1 MSGTMRKG
9 TRSDFIKNA
18 YMTGVMDEWARRW
31 RPNGGQEGE
40 RSGCFQLR
48 LESDSSSEVIS
59 LIHSG
64 RCANILPK
72 ISWQHT
78 QAALMLEVFT
88 LCGPVSPTNTRTN
101 TNAHTQ
107 GFTRNRC
114 HGSHLWEQF
123 GSLGQISGP
132 WLRAVKGY

>member
-1 MSGTMRKG
+1 M
-9 TRSDFIKNA
+9 
-18 YMTGVMDEWARRW
+18 
-31 RPNGGQEGE
+31 NGRGGGDQMGGGRGE

-72 ISWQHT
+72 ISWQRT

-88 LCGPVSPTNTRTN
+88 LCGPGSPTNTHTN
-101 TNAHTQ
+101 TNAHAGVYSQ
-107 GFTRNRC
+107 SMSRLPFVGA
-114 HGSHLWEQF
+114 
-123 GSLGQISGP
+123 I
-132 WLRAVKGY
+132 WLLRPDQWPVVAGG